1 MPSEVLIARARA
13 IEAWLPRGV
22 FLVHLGATFC
32 FDDDLRPIFTL
43 PHAPHLEHALGDIHG
58 GVLATLVDA
67 AAWCAAAVH
76 YESWITTVDLQVRL
90 LEPARAEDLVATG
103 KVVRIGNR
111 IAVADADVR
120 TVTGRLVATG
130 GATFSVTSLP
140 IG

>member
-1 MPSEVLIARARA
+1 MPSEILIARARA
-13 IEAWLPRGV
+13 IEAWLPRGL
-22 FLVHLGATFC
+22 FLVHLGSTFR

-76 YESWITTVDLQVRL
+76 YESWITTVELQVRL
-90 LEPARAEDLVATG
+90 LEPAHAEDLVATG
-103 KVVRIGNR
+103 EVVRIGNR
-111 IAVADADVR
+111 IAVASAEVR
-120 TVTGRLVATG
+120 TVTGRLVAVG
-130 GATFSVTSLP
+130 GATFSATSLP